1 MTAPVAKPP
10 AAKPAAAKTPATKKA
25 PREVRVT
32 GAKFIASVSGIGEVP
47 PGMAEFAMC
56 GRSNVGKS
64 SLINA
69 LCNQKQLAR
78 VSKTPGRT
86 QRINLFDVDLS
97 SGQTIRLVD
106 LPGFGHAEVPGAVQR
121 QFSPMIQA
129 YLLEQPAL
137 RAVLLLVDAR
147 RDPDPDAIGFAEWLS
162 ENHVPVVLIVTK
174 SDKVPKTERFGVQEK
189 LRRAFGQADRP
200 LLCSSQVGDGMPD
213 LLRFLRDA
221 AGHLPRAKKSR

>member
-1 MTAPVAKPP
+1 MSVPSAKR
-10 AAKPAAAKTPATKKA
+10 TG
-25 PREVRVT
+25 REVRVA

-47 PGMAEFAMC
+47 AGSAEFALC

-69 LCNQKQLAR
+69 LSNQRQLAR

-97 SGQTIRLVD
+97 TGQTIRLVD

-147 RDPDPDAIGFAEWLS
+147 REPDPDAIGFAEWLTG
-162 ENHVPVVLIVTK
+162 NHVRVVIVVTK
-174 SDKVPKTERFGVQEK
+174 SDKVPKTERFHVQEK
-189 LRRAFGQADRP
+189 LRLAFGLRERP
-200 LLCSSQVGDGMPD
+200 LLCSAQDGDGLPD
-213 LLRFLRDA
+213 LLRLLRDA
-221 AGHLPRAKKSR
+221 DGHAHRAKKA